1 MYYMEL
7 SLAGTRKITEIAIF
21 AGKSELSRNISE
33 YKEKI
38 NLFEKGQITSTSPTL
53 DKAIMGDLVPHPTTT
68 PWDLYGLIYERQSM
82 VYNGFNNTAD
92 FAIQSGYDI
101 EASDNS
107 KTKILE
113 WMDKVNFELILSN
126 IFKHLQIYGNAYL
139 DISDISFPKLLP
151 PKTMYVRVVK
161 GGNDDGKILGYTQ
174 VLNNT
179 SLALDTKNS
188 IQLDKDDVVHFK
200 YNDTINPFYGMSEL
214 KPVIGALTRYANWTE
229 DLGEILHR
237 FAAPYLHHA
246 LGTDEAPATQAQI
259 DTYIGRL
266 NTRFAGEDWVTS
278 GAVEITPI
286 VATQGMIQMDGLVR
300 TLQDE
305 IIAGL
310 RIPEIFVRGGVNA
323 NKNVGQIEL
332 QAFDRKVRALQL
344 TVSNIVEDKL
354 FKKLAA
360 GKAKLKWNEFSV
372 EGEKVRAE
380 RLKIMTESGIPIA
393 TAMDMIGWGTWVD
406 EMKKEREQEDKRN
419 TDIKKQETDIDTKN
433 QKDVISAKP
442 ASKANSSKQ

>member
-1 MYYMEL
+1 
-7 SLAGTRKITEIAIF
+7 
-21 AGKSELSRNISE
+21 
-33 YKEKI
+33 
-38 NLFEKGQITSTSPTL
+38 
-53 DKAIMGDLVPHPTTT
+53 
-68 PWDLYGLIYERQSM
+68 M

-214 KPVIGALTRYANWTE
+214 KPVLGALTRYANWTE
-229 DLGEILHR
+229 DLGEILHH
-237 FAAPYLHHA
+237 FAAPFLHHK
-246 LGTDEAPATQAQI
+246 LGDSKNGIIATETQI
-259 DTYIGRL
+259 SDYTGKL
-266 NTRFAGEDWVTS
+266 NTRQTGEDWVTS
-278 GAVEITPI
+278 GAVEVNVIQSS
-286 VATQGMIQMDGLVR
+286 QGMMQMDNLVR
-300 TLQDE
+300 MLQD
-305 IIAGL
+305 
-310 RIPEIFVRGGVNA
+310 
-323 NKNVGQIEL
+323 
-332 QAFDRKVRALQL
+332 
-344 TVSNIVEDKL
+344 
-354 FKKLAA
+354 
-360 GKAKLKWNEFSV
+360 
-372 EGEKVRAE
+372 
-380 RLKIMTESGIPIA
+380 
-393 TAMDMIGWGTWVD
+393 
-406 EMKKEREQEDKRN
+406 
-419 TDIKKQETDIDTKN
+419 
-433 QKDVISAKP
+433 
-442 ASKANSSKQ
+442 